1 MPHISFTDGTQQ
13 TVQTIYCIGRNYAK
27 HAIELK
33 NAVPDEPVVFLKPAA
48 SIIQHQESIVI
59 PRQSNDVHHEV
70 ELVLSIGK
78 KAKNVS
84 QEAALSYINGVGIG
98 IDVTARDLQSKA
110 KKAGKPWSIAKG
122 FDTFAPVSSFQ
133 KTDISTTYHQT
144 EVELFVNDELR
155 QSGNTKDMLFPVP
168 FLIQYLSEIFTL
180 YPGDLIFTGTPEG
193 VGPIQPGDVLRAT
206 LNNPKSELEVSV
218 S

>member
-13 TVQTIYCIGRNYAK
+13 AVQTIYCIGRNYAK

-70 ELVLSIGK
+70 ELVLCIGK
-78 KAKNVS
+78 KTKNVS
-84 QEAALSYINGVGIG
+84 RKAALSYINGVGIG
-98 IDVTARDLQSKA
+98 IDVTARDLQSKS

-133 KTDISTTYHQT
+133 KTDSSTTYHQT